1 MASRSA
7 AQSSEAPLSLHA
19 PAELEEY
26 LRTCLTVTHTRVKYP
41 WSVAPVEEGL
51 IYEDKFCTVECRLL
65 NHGIA
70 SYGYAII
77 EKEQPG
83 EFLPDKAK
91 ELGVIPGPDFGVLKA
106 GHNLTLGDGRVVR
119 SADVTGPPRLGR
131 KIVICG
137 DTGITEAAV
146 ELAQNADVLVH
157 EATFMSDLA
166 ERALQVGH
174 STAAQ
179 AAAVAKSAGVGQLIL
194 THFSPRYEQEN
205 SNMMG
210 SLLMEAQETFPNTL
224 LAEDLLVVDVAAK
237 NVIEI

>member
-1 MASRSA
+1 
-7 AQSSEAPLSLHA
+7 
-19 PAELEEY
+19 
-26 LRTCLTVTHTRVKYP
+26 
-41 WSVAPVEEGL
+41 
-51 IYEDKFCTVECRLL
+51 
-65 NHGIA
+65 
-70 SYGYAII
+70 
-77 EKEQPG
+77 
-83 EFLPDKAK
+83 
-91 ELGVIPGPDFGVLKA
+91 
-106 GHNLTLGDGRVVR
+106 
-119 SADVTGPPRLGR
+119 
-131 KIVICG
+131 VICG